1 MNYGVQDYKTEFSQ
15 WREIDGVHTEIGN
28 VSEGAESHS
37 TGSMVSGQDG
47 RGCF

>member
-15 WREIDGVHTEIGN
+15 WREIGGVHTEIGN
-28 VSEGAESHS
+28 VYEDAESHS
-37 TGSMVSGQDG
+37 ARDIVSGQDG